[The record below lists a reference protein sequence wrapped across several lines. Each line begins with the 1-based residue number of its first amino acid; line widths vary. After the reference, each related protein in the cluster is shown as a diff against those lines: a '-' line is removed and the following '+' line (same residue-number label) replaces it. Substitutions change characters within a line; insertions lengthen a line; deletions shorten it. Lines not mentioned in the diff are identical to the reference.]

1 MMVSVVIPVFRNE
14 ENIQD
19 LLACLNSTCLSL
31 TCSHEV
37 VFVVDGSPDRSEQLL
52 REALPT
58 CTFPSQLITLSRNFG
73 AFNAIRAGMSVAKG
87 DIFVVVAADLQEPPE
102 IIPDFIQALSGGQHD
117 VCVGRRV
124 GRDESLSKRVPS
136 KVFWKLYRTL
146 VQHEMPPGGLDVF
159 GCNRSVRDVLL
170 SLHEANSSL
179 VGQLIW
185 TGFRRIEVPYKR
197 LRREAG
203 KSGWTFRKK
212 WKYMSDSIYSFTD
225 FPIRLLT
232 TTGGIGMFLV
242 ASAATVIFTGWAA
255 GAVSVAG
262 YTPIMLSIL
271 FFAFANF
278 FGLGIV
284 GNYVWR
290 GFENSKQRPLHIIE
304 GQTEFVGS
312 QQDGTL

>member
-1 MMVSVVIPVFRNE
+1 MMVSVVIPVFRNQ

-19 LLACLNSTCLSL
+19 LLACLISTCSSLS
-31 TCSHEV
+31 CAHEV

-52 REALPT
+52 REALPQ
-58 CTFPSQLITLSRNFG
+58 CSFPSQLVTLSRNFG
-73 AFNAIRAGMSVAKG
+73 SFNAIRAGLSVAQG
-87 DIFVVVAADLQEPPE
+87 DIFVVIAADLQEPPE
-102 IIPDFIQALSGGQHD
+102 IIPDFIHALSCGQHD
-117 VCVGRRV
+117 VCVGRRT
-124 GRDESLSKRVPS
+124 GRDESLGKRLPS
-136 KVFWKLYRTL
+136 EVFWKLYRTL
-146 VQHEMPPGGLDVF
+146 VQHDMPHGGLDVF

-170 SLHEANSSL
+170 SLREANSSL

-185 TGFRRIEVPYKR
+185 SGFRRVEVPYQR
-197 LRREAG
+197 LRRQAG

-232 TTGGIGMFLV
+232 TTGGLGMFLV
-242 ASAATVIFTGWAA
+242 ASAAIVIFSGWAI

-271 FFAFANF
+271 FFSFANF

-304 GQTEFVGS
+304 GQTEFSGS
-312 QQDGTL
+312 GRNGTL